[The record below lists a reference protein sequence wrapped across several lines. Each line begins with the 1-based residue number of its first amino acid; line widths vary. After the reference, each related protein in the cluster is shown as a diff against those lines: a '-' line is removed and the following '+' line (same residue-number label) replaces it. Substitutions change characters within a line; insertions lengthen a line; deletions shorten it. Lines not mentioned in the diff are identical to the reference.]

1 MFAEDADVRPAGKR
15 GKLAPQYLLNKSLR
29 DYMKVS
35 LPSTPVSLDYAP
47 RVSDFPMADNDR
59 LGCCTISG
67 VVHLLQLQYAEIGE
81 VFEYPGDDVVET
93 TYFSQT
99 GGADTGCVE
108 TSILKAWEAS
118 GLFDTK
124 LAAWI
129 PVNPK
134 DEQEIRAATYLFG
147 GVYFGVELPANAE
160 QQFEDHKPWHLT
172 IPRGRPVGG
181 HCVVGSGYN
190 RQGVNLITWGK
201 ETVATWDWMDRY
213 CSEAYAVIPQAFV
226 EADHGPLY
234 KINIEQL
241 QEDMKL
247 F

>member
-1 MFAEDADVRPAGKR
+1 MTDETRIAGKR
-15 GKLAPQYLLNKSLR
+15 GKLAPERLLSTSLR

-35 LPSTPVSLDYAP
+35 LPSTPASIDYGT
-47 RVSDFPMADNDR
+47 RVPNYPLADNAK

-81 VFEYPGDDVVET
+81 TFTYPGDAEVET
-93 TYFSQT
+93 TYFAQT
-99 GGADTGCVE
+99 DGVDSGCVE
-108 TSILKAWEAS
+108 TSILNTWKNT
-118 GLFDTK
+118 GLFGTK
-124 LAAWI
+124 ITSWI
-129 PVNPK
+129 PINPK
-134 DEQEIRAATYLFG
+134 AEAEMRAAVYLFG
-147 GVYFGVELPANAE
+147 GVYLGVELPADAE

-190 RQGVNLITWGK
+190 REVVSVITWGQ
-201 ETVATWDWMDRY
+201 ETVATWDWMERY
-213 CSEAYAVIPQAFV
+213 CSEAYVTIHQEFV

-234 KINIEQL
+234 KIDIQQL
-241 QEDMKL
+241 EADMKL